1 MLGFIVEGLVILL
14 LLITIGYCVLLNRRL
29 VRLRTSEDAMRA
41 TIGELVHATD
51 AAQVAIVHLKE
62 SAAGTD
68 RRLGLKVKQAE
79 RLLADLTLNVE
90 AGDHVVGRLAKVV
103 AAARGGEVETET
115 SSSGPESVPEREAS
129 TGRREVPL
137 RVAIARDATATAAS
151 ETSVTPKSVQGR
163 ILEKFRMTSDMRLTG
178 SAA

>member
-1 MLGFIVEGLVILL
+1 MLGLIVEGLVIVL
-14 LLITIGYCVLLNRRL
+14 LLITIGYCILLNRRL
-29 VRLRTSEDAMRA
+29 VRLRASEDAMRA
-41 TIGELVHATD
+41 TIGELVQATD
-51 AAQVAIVHLKE
+51 AAQIAIVQLKE
-62 SAAGTD
+62 SAADTD

-103 AAARGGEVETET
+103 AAARGGAAEPDLPLAGRQSIPVTDDQA
-115 SSSGPESVPEREAS
+115 PEEA
-129 TGRREVPL
+129 RI
-137 RVAIARDATATAAS
+137 RVAVSDGARSGEAP
-151 ETSVTPKSVQGR
+151 VTPKSTQER

>member
-1 MLGFIVEGLVILL
+1 MLGFIVEGLVIIL

-103 AAARGGEVETET
+103 AAARGGEVEPAP
-115 SSSGPESVPEREAS
+115 SPSESESASERDGSTRRRDAS
-129 TGRREVPL
+129 L
-137 RVAIARDATATAAS
+137 RVSGARDTAAS